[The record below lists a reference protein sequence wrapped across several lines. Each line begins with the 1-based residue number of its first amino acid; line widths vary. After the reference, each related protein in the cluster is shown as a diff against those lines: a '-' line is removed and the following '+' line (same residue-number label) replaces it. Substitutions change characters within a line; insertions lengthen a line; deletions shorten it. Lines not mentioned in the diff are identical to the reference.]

1 MAPRNRSIHIKPS
14 QSRPALTITCPNAAG
29 IDIGSASHFVA
40 VPPDRDADP
49 VREFPSF
56 TVDLNALADWLKTCG
71 VDTVAMESTGVYWI
85 ALFELLQSRGFTVLL
100 VNARHVKNV
109 SGRKSDV
116 LDCQW
121 LQQLM
126 TYGLLRGAFRP
137 ADAVCVLRSLWRQ
150 RGMLLRS
157 QGRHVQHMQKA
168 LTQMNIQL
176 TNVISDVVG
185 ETGQKILRAM
195 VAGERD
201 GQVLAKLKNVRI
213 RASRD
218 EIAKSLQGNWRI
230 EHLFALKQA
239 LGMFD
244 FIGTQLAECDAQ
256 IEQQLQRLHAHDG
269 EPTKGKKPSRARN
282 APTFDLRTQLFK
294 MCGVDLTRIDGIDVS
309 TALAVIAETGAD
321 LSRYPPLST
330 CCTHDGHSAGIPS
343 PCQIE
348 MYKDRSH
355 RATYPRHLGFA
366 GHGLNDRPCRLSV
379 LTLTDVATRPPKS
392 AHNSLSRNISV
403 SHMLPNSNHHGP
415 ARLSQ
420 QCDRVA
426 NKITILGSEHN
437 IYLFALALA
446 LARTAQVPRNRPA
459 QADQLREPPRA
470 RASFHAAHVR
480 LTARRRSDI
489 VLLSKKGRLK
499 ILFFGAYGPS
509 DVTSQVLRDMSF
521 FLVRNRTSRAEAT
534 ADGARAIGTVNGQ
547 DVVVAAIKSSTDPC
561 DTVSGLLNYPV
572 INNSKQIMV
581 NIIPY
586 VGDACKAEPVSVSIT
601 APAGDPFAA
610 FKPVKVLWAAEFKNA
625 AFSFH
630 RPVAAK

>member
-14 QSRPALTITCPNAAG
+14 QSRSALTITCPNAAG

-85 ALFELLQSRGFTVLL
+85 ALFELLESRGFTVLL

-269 EPTKGKKPSRARN
+269 EPTKGKKRSRARN

-294 MCGVDLTRIDGIDVS
+294 MCGVDLTRIDGIDVT

-321 LSRYPPLST
+321 LSRFPSVGHFTSWLGLCPGTKITGGKVLSSKT
-330 CCTHDGHSAGIPS
+330 
-343 PCQIE
+343 Q
-348 MYKDRSH
+348 
-355 RATYPRHLGFA
+355 
-366 GHGLNDRPCRLSV
+366 
-379 LTLTDVATRPPKS
+379 
-392 AHNSLSRNISV
+392 
-403 SHMLPNSNHHGP
+403 
-415 ARLSQ
+415 
-420 QCDRVA
+420 RVA
-426 NKITILGSEHN
+426 NRAAQALRLAAAALRSSQSALGAYFRRMCSRMDKPKAVAAAAHK
-437 IYLFALALA
+437 
-446 LARTAQVPRNRPA
+446 LARLIYTMLTKGQEYTDQGQAYYEERYRQRVLHHLAQ
-459 QADQLREPPRA
+459 
-470 RASFHAAHVR
+470 
-480 LTARRRSDI
+480 
-489 VLLSKKGRLK
+489 
-499 ILFFGAYGPS
+499 
-509 DVTSQVLRDMSF
+509 
-521 FLVRNRTSRAEAT
+521 RAEKMGMKLVT
-534 ADGARAIGTVNGQ
+534 H
-547 DVVVAAIKSSTDPC
+547 
-561 DTVSGLLNYPV
+561 
-572 INNSKQIMV
+572 
-581 NIIPY
+581 
-586 VGDACKAEPVSVSIT
+586 EPL
-601 APAGDPFAA
+601 A
-610 FKPVKVLWAAEFKNA
+610 
-625 AFSFH
+625 
-630 RPVAAK
+630 